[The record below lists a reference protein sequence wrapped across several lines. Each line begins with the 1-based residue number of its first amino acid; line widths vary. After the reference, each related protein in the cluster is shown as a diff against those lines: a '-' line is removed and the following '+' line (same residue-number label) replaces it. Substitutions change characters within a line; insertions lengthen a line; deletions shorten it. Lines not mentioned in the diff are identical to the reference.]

1 MDLRDSPHLR
11 NATSADTIASPVRPL
26 LIAALSV
33 LVIGALGWFAFG
45 RTTGPAPVSA
55 PPVQTQAAKP
65 SAAEPPAREAAG
77 PISGESK
84 PETAAAAA
92 PASTSAPGTVASAA
106 PNPAIPAPAAS
117 AATDAAVPAPAAA
130 VTNPST
136 APELKM
142 DIEFA
147 SAKRIVPFAF
157 NKVGV
162 GPRGLL
168 AVKELAPLA
177 KQAEKVYVRGR
188 TDGLGG
194 TDANRKVALDRAYT
208 VFYAFLREGVQ
219 KNKLRLTYCST
230 CFAASND
237 TEEGRRL
244 NRRVEV
250 ELLMPPEA
258 ITRLPKPVHAPEA
271 PPPLI
276 APLASSEILQSI
288 PR

>member
-11 NATSADTIASPVRPL
+11 DVTSADTIASPVRPL

-45 RTTGPAPVSA
+45 RSTGPAPASA
-55 PPVQTQAAKP
+55 PPVQEQAAKP

-77 PISGESK
+77 TISGESK

-92 PASTSAPGTVASAA
+92 PAPASTPGTASAAA
-106 PNPAIPAPAAS
+106 PNPAAVAS
-117 AATDAAVPAPAAA
+117 PAAVPAPAAA
-130 VTNPST
+130 AASQPA

-142 DIEFA
+142 DVEFA

-208 VFYAFLREGVQ
+208 VFHAFLREGVQ
-219 KNKLRLTYCST
+219 KGKLRLTYCST

-250 ELLMPPEA
+250 ELLMPPDA
-258 ITRLPKPVHAPEA
+258 IAKLPKPVHAPEA

>member
-11 NATSADTIASPVRPL
+11 NVTEADTIASPTRPL
-26 LIAALSV
+26 LVAALSV
-33 LVIGALGWFAFG
+33 LLIGALGWYVFG
-45 RTTGPAPVSA
+45 RKSDTA
-55 PPVQTQAAKP
+55 PPATVVQAPAAAP
-65 SAAEPPAREAAG
+65 ASPAREAAG
-77 PISGESK
+77 TISADAPKADSAAA
-84 PETAAAAA
+84 TAPANAAARSAATAPAPATAPAAPSVAAA
-92 PASTSAPGTVASAA
+92 PAPASAP
-106 PNPAIPAPAAS
+106 
-117 AATDAAVPAPAAA
+117 AVAPAAA
-130 VTNPST
+130 
-136 APELKM
+136 LKM
-142 DIEFA
+142 DTEFA

-177 KQAEKVYVRGR
+177 RQADKVYVRGR

-194 TDANRKVALDRAYT
+194 AEANRKVALDRAYT
-208 VFYAFLREGVQ
+208 VFHAFLREGVE
-219 KNKLRLTYCST
+219 KAKLRLTYCST

-250 ELLMPPEA
+250 ELLMPPDA
-258 ITRLPKPVHAPEA
+258 IAKLPRPVHAPEA

-276 APLASSEILQSI
+276 APLASSEILQSL